1 MTVKISSATAV
12 TIIGAAL
19 AFAVPAFGDA
29 WGADGNRETVRVS
42 PDLVDR
48 VAAVRQRELSSMLD
62 ARERSLTASGAATTI
77 VAPDPIRDNRFR
89 LAPATIPTAAVTV
102 DSGREIDW
110 LQIAIGFGAGAVLT
124 IALFLAMRATRVR
137 PRLTS

>member
-48 VAAVRQRELSSMLD
+48 VAAVRQRELWSMLD
-62 ARERSLTASGAATTI
+62 ARERALAARSEATTI
-77 VAPDPIRDNRFR
+77 AARDPIRDNRFR
-89 LAPATIPTAAVTV
+89 LAPAPIATPAATV
-102 DSGREIDW
+102 DSARSIDW
-110 LQIAIGFGAGAVLT
+110 LQIALGFGAGTLLA
-124 IALFLAMRATRVR
+124 IALVLATRATRVR
-137 PRLTS
+137 QHAH

>member
-1 MTVKISSATAV
+1 MTPKISFFTAAV
-12 TIIGAAL
+12 GAAL
-19 AFAVPAFGDA
+19 VFAVPAFGDA
-29 WGADGNRETVRVS
+29 WGADGNQETVRVS

-48 VAAVRQRELSSMLD
+48 AAAVRQQELSSMLD
-62 ARERSLTASGAATTI
+62 ARERSLAAKNEATTI
-77 VAPDPIRDNRFR
+77 VVPAIRDDRFR

>member
-1 MTVKISSATAV
+1 MTPKISFFTAV
-12 TIIGAAL
+12 VGTVLVFAA
-19 AFAVPAFGDA
+19 PAFGDP
-29 WGADGNRETVRVS
+29 WGTDRNHETVRVS

-48 VAAVRQRELSSMLD
+48 AAAVRQQELSSMLD
-62 ARERSLTASGAATTI
+62 ARERSLAAKNEATTI
-77 VAPDPIRDNRFR
+77 VVPAIRDDRFR

-110 LQIAIGFGAGAVLT
+110 LQIAIGFGAGTLLA

-137 PRLTS
+137 QPAH